1 MKELP
6 SAPPGPLDMSG
17 VVQYLPVKDKHFT
30 APKEKA
36 KGPSRKGEGKD
47 GKPPAKSET
56 GASSASSDVKAK
68 VGGLK
73 PAAMLLA
80 AVKKRKDSG
89 SA

>member
-1 MKELP
+1 
-6 SAPPGPLDMSG
+6 MSG

-30 APKEKA
+30 ALKRRPKAQVGKVKEKM
-36 KGPSRKGEGKD
+36 